1 MAMNSA
7 PAPDAT
13 GEEAVERLPVE
24 LMANADTVP
33 DPELL
38 TKAKLAGIPG
48 VPIVM
53 GELLLMLHPFS
64 ERRGTTS
71 ATMNNRIDT

>member
-7 PAPDAT
+7 PAPDET
-13 GEEAVERLPVE
+13 GEETSERLPVG

-38 TKAKLAGIPG
+38 TNAKLAGIPG
-48 VPIVM
+48 VIVM
-53 GELLLMLHPFS
+53 GELLLVLHPVS
-64 ERRGTTS
+64 KRRVATS
-71 ATMNNRIDT
+71 ATMDNRIGT

>member
-1 MAMNSA
+1 MNSA

-13 GEEAVERLPVE
+13 GEETNERLPVG

-38 TKAKLAGIPG
+38 TNAKALGIPPVIG
-48 VPIVM
+48 AA
-53 GELLLMLHPFS
+53 ELLLVLHPFS
-64 ERRGTTS
+64 EKRVATN

>member
-13 GEEAVERLPVE
+13 GEETGERLPVE

-38 TKAKLAGIPG
+38 TNAKLAGIPG
-48 VPIVM
+48 IM
-53 GELLLMLHPFS
+53 GAGEALLMLHPFS
-64 ERRGTTS
+64 KRRVTTS
-71 ATMNNRIDT
+71 ATTQNTIDA

>member
-13 GEEAVERLPVE
+13 GEETGERLPVG

-38 TKAKLAGIPG
+38 TNAKAVAITRVIGA
-48 VPIVM
+48 

-64 ERRGTTS
+64 ERRVATS
-71 ATMNNRIDT
+71 ATNNRIDT

>member
-13 GEEAVERLPVE
+13 DEETCERLPVG

-38 TKAKLAGIPG
+38 TNAKLAGIPG
-48 VPIVM
+48 VID
-53 GELLLMLHPFS
+53 EALLMLHPFS
-64 ERRGTTS
+64 KRRVATS
-71 ATMNNRIDT
+71 AAMNNRIDT